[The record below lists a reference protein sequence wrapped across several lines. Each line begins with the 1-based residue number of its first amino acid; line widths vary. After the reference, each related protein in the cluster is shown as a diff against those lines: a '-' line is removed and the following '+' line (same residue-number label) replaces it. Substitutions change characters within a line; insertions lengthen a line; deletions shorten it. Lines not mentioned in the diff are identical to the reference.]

1 MAVEKDSKKFSKGNF
16 EASPARFHLLIAKIT
31 SKKQAALRPNTQLG
45 ETKRNANPPNAGPII
60 PETFSWRPLNVE
72 AEGNSSFV
80 TISGTIAVQA
90 GALKAKPTPVRKI
103 QINTRAGVNQWNVKS
118 TASRAAAAASQK
130 FMKRRSLRRSTMSA
144 KAPAGKVKRK
154 KGRETTVDIQ
164 ERQSADGPTMF
175 MTHAAVVCLSL

>member
-31 SKKQAALRPNTQLG
+31 SKKQAALRPNTQPG

-60 PETFSWRPLNVE
+60 PETFNWRPLNVE

-90 GALKAKPTPVRKI
+90 GALKAKPTPVRKT
-103 QINTRAGVNQWNVKS
+103 QINTRAGVSQWNVKS
-118 TASRAAAAASQK
+118 TASRAAEAASQK
-130 FMKRRSLRRSTMSA
+130 LMKRRSLRRSTMSA

-154 KGRETTVDIQ
+154 NGRDATVDIK
-164 ERQSADGPTMF
+164 ESKSADGLSMF
-175 MTHAAVVCLSL
+175 ITQVAAVS